1 MLPDSVT
8 PAIEAVAP
16 VTRRFADAGHRLYL
30 VGGIVRDLL
39 AGRPVRRQDL
49 DLTTDAEPSVVKELV
64 SPVASSLWTQGERF
78 GTIGCIVEGQD
89 LEITTHRA
97 EHYSGETR
105 KPTVEFSDDVV
116 ADLSRRDFTINAI
129 AIEVTSATPR
139 LIDPF
144 DGAGDLDARVLRT
157 PIDPVVSFSDD
168 PLRMLRAARFV
179 AGFQLRPVA
188 ELTAAVADMGDR
200 MSIVSRERVRDELVK
215 LLALPDPTAGL
226 EFLIDTGL
234 LGVVLPDVA
243 AKAQL
248 TDRAGCHEHA
258 LAHAVAV
265 VALAGASAAGRTAR
279 LVELLA
285 TPAALA
291 PEPSGGDERLGG
303 RLRSLRFSNEESA
316 AASTVVRAQ
325 PALDAALRDRTDP
338 SLRRFAVTARDDR
351 AAVVELARAEASAR
365 RPVDG
370 GVLGRALDEV
380 VARLAELSDRED
392 LLAIAPELDGA
403 AVMAALGIGPGP
415 DVGAALGYL
424 SERRIECG
432 PRSVADELD
441 DLSGWW
447 ARRA

>member
-16 VTRRFADAGHRLYL
+16 VTRRFAAAGHRLYL

-64 SPVASSLWTQGERF
+64 APVASSLWTQGERF

-97 EHYSGETR
+97 ERYSGETR

-116 ADLSRRDFTINAI
+116 ADLSRRDFTVNAI
-129 AIEVTSATPR
+129 AIEVTSEAPR

-157 PIDPVVSFSDD
+157 PLDPVVSFSDD

-226 EFLIDTGL
+226 EFLVDTGL

-243 AKAQL
+243 AKAEL
-248 TDRAGCHEHA
+248 ADRADCHPNA
-258 LAHAVAV
+258 LTHAVAV
-265 VALAGASAAGRTAR
+265 VSLAAASAAGRTAR
-279 LVELLA
+279 LVELLV
-285 TPAALA
+285 TPASLA

-303 RLRSLRFSNEESA
+303 RLRSLRFSNDESA
-316 AASTVVRAQ
+316 AAATVLRAQ
-325 PALDAALRDRTDP
+325 PARDAALRDRTDA
-338 SLRRFAVTARDDR
+338 SLRRFAVAARDDR
-351 AAVVELARAEASAR
+351 AAVVELARAESAARAS
-365 RPVDG
+365 VDG
-370 GVLGRALDEV
+370 GALGRRLDEV
-380 VARLAELSDRED
+380 VARLAELSAHED

-424 SERRIECG
+424 SERRLECG
-432 PRSVADELD
+432 PRDVADELD